1 MEKYTEASLKK
12 PSIVSLA
19 EIIMR
24 RVEEWATW
32 VKRIKRYKLPVIK
45 QTSHGDVMYSMGA
58 KVAKKL
64 TLKCSYHLKEK
75 IATLYG
81 DRW

>member
-1 MEKYTEASLKK
+1 MEKYTEASFKK

-24 RVEEWATW
+24 RRVEEWQQE
-32 VKRIKRYKLPVIK
+32 I
-45 QTSHGDVMYSMGA
+45 QTASHKISHGDVMYSMGA
-58 KVAKKL
+58 KVAKKV
-64 TLKCSYHLKEK
+64 TLKSSYHLKK